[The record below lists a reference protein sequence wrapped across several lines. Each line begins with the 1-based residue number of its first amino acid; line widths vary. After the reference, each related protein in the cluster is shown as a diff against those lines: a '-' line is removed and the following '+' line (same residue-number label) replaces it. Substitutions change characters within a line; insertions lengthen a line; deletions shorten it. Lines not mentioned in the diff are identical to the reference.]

1 MRRGRLKW
9 LGGGEPSGIMESSN
23 AVMVGRP
30 RRGVAGI
37 GDSLGI
43 PRNRARSG
51 RSELGGGK
59 ARMKVSVVPIRARRN
74 ARLRM
79 PLLDRPM
86 SNWLAWQAG
95 GFFLAGGNGP
105 RFPPARMGR

>member
-23 AVMVGRP
+23 AVLLGRP
-30 RRGVAGI
+30 HHGVGCK

-43 PRNRARSG
+43 PRNRSRSG

-59 ARMKVSVVPIRARRN
+59 ARMKVSVVPARARRN

-86 SNWLAWQAG
+86 SSWLAWQAVAL
-95 GFFLAGGNGP
+95 FLA
-105 RFPPARMGR
+105 AATGR

>member
-30 RRGVAGI
+30 RHGVGGI

-43 PRNRARSG
+43 PRNRSRSG

-86 SNWLAWQAG
+86 SSWLAWQGG
-95 GFFLAGGNGP
+95 GFFFAGAP
-105 RFPPARMGR
+105 SPQVTPAAVG